1 VTRGDKA
8 FFLLLENYN
17 NLLNIP
23 ETAGGDMLKQLPL
36 RFEDEWRMQVIN
48 SLSEDQ
54 KESAIVA
61 LKEMLVAYL
70 EKGST
75 GGLKNGECDN

>member
-1 VTRGDKA
+1 
-8 FFLLLENYN
+8 
-17 NLLNIP
+17 
-23 ETAGGDMLKQLPL
+23 MLKQLPL
-36 RFEDEWRMQVIN
+36 RFEDEWWMEVIN

-70 EKGST
+70 EMGST